1 MTRARPRGGPITAR
15 TPLAALGS
23 RDLSRRGLLAGS
35 LAGGLAASLAACGAP
50 SAVQGN
56 DRTVRYWNLF
66 QGADGARMVSM
77 QDAVSEQ
84 TGITIDSTVLAW
96 GAPYYTKLAMSSA
109 GGRSPEI
116 AITHLSR
123 LAGYAPGGLL
133 DPWDLDLLAE
143 FGVEESQFP
152 AAIIERAR
160 YRDELYAVPL
170 DTHPF
175 VVMYDTD
182 IAGQAGLLDGDG
194 KLAPITSPQA
204 FLDAGRALQEVTG
217 EVGISFGFANDT
229 GQTWR
234 LFYTLYPQ
242 LAGELDL
249 SGKTVEI
256 DRPAA
261 VQVVDFMKQMVD
273 GTIAARGV
281 DYPAGLATFTS
292 GRAGMILTGEWELP
306 GYIEAGVPLGAA
318 PFPTLFGTPSAFAD
332 SHAFVL
338 PHQDTPDE
346 DRRRSAHE
354 AVATILKESLTW
366 AEAGHVP
373 SYGPVAESP
382 EYAALTPQ
390 SDYVAAAEVAKVD
403 PAAWFTGAGSDFQA
417 QVSSVLNAACAGG
430 PSAEEAVDEVVRRIE
445 VIMAKPN
452 PVGEPV

>member
-1 MTRARPRGGPITAR
+1 
-15 TPLAALGS
+15 
-23 RDLSRRGLLAGS
+23 
-35 LAGGLAASLAACGAP
+35 
-50 SAVQGN
+50 
-56 DRTVRYWNLF
+56 
-66 QGADGARMVSM
+66 
-77 QDAVSEQ
+77 
-84 TGITIDSTVLAW
+84 
-96 GAPYYTKLAMSSA
+96 
-109 GGRSPEI
+109 
-116 AITHLSR
+116 
-123 LAGYAPGGLL
+123 
-133 DPWDLDLLAE
+133 
-143 FGVEESQFP
+143 
-152 AAIIERAR
+152 
-160 YRDELYAVPL
+160 
-170 DTHPF
+170 
-175 VVMYDTD
+175 
-182 IAGQAGLLDGDG
+182 
-194 KLAPITSPQA
+194 
-204 FLDAGRALQEVTG
+204 
-217 EVGISFGFANDT
+217 
-229 GQTWR
+229 
-234 LFYTLYPQ
+234 
-242 LAGELDL
+242 
-249 SGKTVEI
+249 
-256 DRPAA
+256 